1 VNERAEAFAPA
12 SGGFEAALECAGV
25 AFGLGIF
32 LSRSIDRGIG
42 QADHHAPNRSQ
53 HAGGFGRANSALI
66 LAQSD
71 VQTMVESAFHNPV
84 AALEREHS
92 FGLELFQRETA
103 DQINDFPGP
112 LLFLGLRVL
121 ALDPGLQSSDQASSR
136 KDHLGG
142 SDFQAFQASDLQTA
156 AVAFPL
162 EDLGLGCGPRGKKA
176 VGYTA
181 FRGFGK
187 G

>member
-1 VNERAEAFAPA
+1 VNERAEAFASA
-12 SGGFEAALECAGV
+12 SSRFEAALEGAGV
-25 AFGLGIF
+25 AFGLWVF
-32 LSRSIDRGIG
+32 LSSAIDRGIG

-53 HAGGFGRANSALI
+53 DAGGFGRANSALI

-84 AALEREHS
+84 AALEGEHS
-92 FGLELFQRETA
+92 FGLELFQREAA

-121 ALDPGLQSSDQASSR
+121 ALDPGLQSSDQASTR
-136 KDHLGG
+136 KDHPGG
-142 SDFQAFQASDLQTA
+142 SNFQAFQASDLQAA

-162 EDLGLGCGPRGKKA
+162 QHLGLGCGPRGKNS
-176 VGYTA
+176 VG
-181 FRGFGK
+181 
-187 G
+187 